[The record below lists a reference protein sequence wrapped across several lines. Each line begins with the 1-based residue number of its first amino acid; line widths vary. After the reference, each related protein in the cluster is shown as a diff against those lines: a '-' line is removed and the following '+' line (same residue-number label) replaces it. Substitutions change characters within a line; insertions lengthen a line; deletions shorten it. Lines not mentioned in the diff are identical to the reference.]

1 MRCDSADRIGPAT
14 CFGNDVASPEVF
26 NLRAQPGARERF
38 IVNDYDTHT
47 KRLGLRRYRHG
58 HAIRAVVGTD
68 LESAAAPELRTQTL
82 PHVLLR
88 QPIAVLMRRCRGGHR
103 IDDRDVDS
111 PIQRVRGNRDHATL
125 AQGFDTMVNRILD
138 QGLQCQ
144 RRDARGGR
152 QFTQVPL
159 RLQALPKT
167 LRFEVEIPKAWQI
180 AFEAAKLGDYPPSFS
195 KQPEDDRPFKELLPT
210 VTWRRPLV
218 VQELILGIH
227 AHINYDLPLTL
238 NQLGFDPRSEAH
250 QHDHNEINMII
261 AEAVDAIQ
269 NFIISHYS
277 PVFSVIDTALGN
289 LDEIITCWTFSKARE
304 HAWNYAVILN
314 SNPSAHRE
322 ILNQMDD
329 NAAVLARMILNPFGL
344 SWILDM
350 IRWVEDFK
358 MKPKGQDQII
368 KWTNIVE
375 EVATLDLQ
383 AWRTKK

>member
-1 MRCDSADRIGPAT
+1 MEIEKNLGTGRFRDDQWMEKYVLTFAD
-14 CFGNDVASPEVF
+14 F
-26 NLRAQPGARERF
+26 
-38 IVNDYDTHT
+38 
-47 KRLGLRRYRHG
+47 YRQY
-58 HAIRAVVGTD
+58 
-68 LESAAAPELRTQTL
+68 LW
-82 PHVLLR
+82 
-88 QPIAVLMRRCRGGHR
+88 
-103 IDDRDVDS
+103 
-111 PIQRVRGNRDHATL
+111 
-125 AQGFDTMVNRILD
+125 GFENNE
-138 QGLQCQ
+138 G
-144 RRDARGGR
+144 
-152 QFTQVPL
+152 
-159 RLQALPKT
+159 
-167 LRFEVEIPKAWQI
+167 IPKAWQI